1 MRRLVTAI
9 LAVATLLAL
18 GTSTVHAQSP
28 QPSGAT
34 GDGGTSKAGDGV
46 TLFDPTGTNTTG
58 RTGSSNSR
66 PAAYDPNA
74 YVCQYVRQVNSAGY
88 ERVADAPAGA
98 STGASM
104 NKICGR
110 AADVRAALGRADP
123 ANWFVDNCIATPQ
136 GCGATYGLWVAAP
149 PTPAELAQI
158 LRDRL
163 DVSAPSRL
171 QTSPEANRLYVR
183 FPTWFWI
190 TGGPGVAEPISE
202 DAGDVVVKA
211 TPTFRWSTGEG
222 VEDCVGKGTPY
233 DPARYAAGAE
243 SPCGHV
249 YQRPGHFTLTL
260 TVTWTFDWYEAG
272 VLRNDPP
279 LAPTIFNVSQD
290 VEVREIQGIV
300 TDVR

>member
-1 MRRLVTAI
+1 MRRLVTAL
-9 LAVATLLAL
+9 LAIAALLAL
-18 GTSTVHAQSP
+18 GTSTVHAQ
-28 QPSGAT
+28 
-34 GDGGTSKAGDGV
+34 DGGAPGEGSTSKDGDAV
-46 TLFDPTGTNTTG
+46 DIFDTTG
-58 RTGSSNSR
+58 VNRAGSSGSSN
-66 PAAYDPNA
+66 PQQAGYNPNA

-88 ERVADAPAGA
+88 ERVADGPAGA
-98 STGASM
+98 TTGASM
-104 NKICGR
+104 NQICGR
-110 AADVRAALGRADP
+110 AADVRAALGQADP
-123 ANWFVDNCIATPQ
+123 ANWFVDNCTATPR
-136 GCGATYGLWVAAP
+136 GCGATYGLWVTTP

-163 DVSAPSRL
+163 NVSAPSRL
-171 QTSPEANRLYVR
+171 QTSPDANRLYVR

-190 TGGPGVAEPISE
+190 TGGPGVAEPTSE

-211 TPTFRWSTGEG
+211 TPTFRWNTGEG
-222 VEDCVGKGTPY
+222 VEDCASKGTPY

-243 SPCGHV
+243 SPTCGHV

-279 LAPTIFNVSQD
+279 LEPTIFNVSQD
-290 VEVREIQGIV
+290 IEVHEIQGIV